1 MDDLKK
7 IIAENLVSLRKSASL
22 TQQELAEKLNYSDKA
37 VSKWERGESIPDV
50 AVLKQIADLYGVKV
64 DDFLH
69 KHEEQKLVAA
79 PKKIVASKH
88 LLISMLSVGLVFLI
102 ATIVMVVWLLI
113 KPSAEQVPTYCYIV
127 ALPVACIV
135 ALVFCALWGKMW
147 MTMCAV
153 SALVWTS
160 CLLIDVLL
168 TVESS
173 WLIYLIGAALQFLV
187 ILWFLLR
194 YVIFRIKRPFK
205 DKK

>member
-1 MDDLKK
+1 MELKN
-7 IIAENLVSLRKSASL
+7 IIAQNITELRKQKKL
-22 TQQELAEKLNYSDKA
+22 TQAEFAERLNYTDKA
-37 VSKWERGESIPDV
+37 ISKWERGESIPDV